1 LGRKTVTQTFRLD
14 EQTCEELVAE
24 ADAQNSSLNALVN
37 RVLED
42 YVTVDRFA
50 DCFQIMRFGRR
61 LVAAIF
67 DEISGESLK
76 KLGETLGKTQP
87 QEVLAAI
94 GRPSTLENF
103 IDVLERSH
111 WSKCRIS
118 QDADVLTIH
127 LRHDLTHKWSLFL
140 CEYVCA
146 MLAAFGY
153 HNIETVDIGTHSVT
167 TRFNSP
173 SQ

>member
-1 LGRKTVTQTFRLD
+1 VTQTFRLD
-14 EQTCEELVAE
+14 EQMCEELASE

-42 YVTVDRFA
+42 YVAIDRFVDRY
-50 DCFQIMRFGRR
+50 QVMRFGRR
-61 LVAAIF
+61 LITAIF
-67 DEISGESLK
+67 DEILGESLK

-87 QEVLAAI
+87 KEVLASI

-103 IDVLERSH
+103 IDVVERSH
-111 WSKCRIS
+111 WSKCRLS
-118 QDADVLTIH
+118 QDADALTLH
-127 LRHDLTHKWSLFL
+127 LRHDLTHKWSIFL
-140 CEYVCA
+140 CEYVCV

-153 HNIETVDIGTHSVT
+153 NNIEAVDIGTHSVT
-167 TRFNSP
+167 VRFNPP